1 MKTFPNLPTGKE
13 NTVAEDLGKL
23 LEEARE
29 LELSGKEGEA
39 LLAYRNLLL
48 LHPEAPDAWASY
60 GGLLLSMKQAV
71 GSLNAYSKALAID
84 PDFLPALAG
93 TGKACLKLGRVEE
106 AVSWLEKALA
116 VDPRQTEVRLD
127 LARCRWR
134 QDQLDL
140 ARAVLAPAVEQE
152 PGNPVLTGFLTS
164 IFIREQNWPALH
176 REMLRRVDTDYSG
189 AELEWERF
197 CVNMLFGAMAEGW
210 IQHETRF
217 CHPAIMT
224 PPRQFSQP
232 FWDGEPLQGRTLL
245 LHWEQ
250 GLGDTLMFVRYASS
264 VKRLGARVILLAQ
277 PELAE
282 LVATCPGVDEV
293 VPEGSPIPPFDLQL
307 PLLSLPRIFQTDL
320 ASIPA
325 EVPYL
330 SVPQRVPNRVGIQD
344 LLARSNGRVKIGL
357 SWAGSAIHTR
367 DAQRSIAPGA
377 LSPLN
382 ALREVAWH
390 GFQLGA
396 TEIPPLHGMT
406 SLAPLLSNFSDT
418 AFALSGMDLMIT
430 VDTAMAHLAG
440 ALGIPTLLLVSY
452 IPDWRWMMGRAD
464 SPWYPTLRIY
474 RQPKPNDWGTVIRQV
489 VEDLSGE
496 GVGPEPGPGDQVPDN
511 GADLP

>member
-1 MKTFPNLPTGKE
+1 MKKPKNIRGSMPGNSPRALEPFLEQAAILVKE
-13 NTVAEDLGKL
+13 GSTTKARLILYQVLRSTPGDRMAHLLLNHAALMDGDLGGL
-23 LEEARE
+23 RRAVE
-29 LELSGKEGEA
+29 LQRTLPIPPDIVAWNLSH
-39 LLAYRNLLL
+39 LNLR
-48 LHPEAPDAWASY
+48 
-60 GGLLLSMKQAV
+60 
-71 GSLNAYSKALAID
+71 
-84 PDFLPALAG
+84 
-93 TGKACLKLGRVEE
+93 LGVMPQGWDEY
-106 AVSWLEKALA
+106 
-116 VDPRQTEVRLD
+116 EVR
-127 LARCRWR
+127 CRI
-134 QDQLDL
+134 
-140 ARAVLAPAVEQE
+140 
-152 PGNPVLTGFLTS
+152 PGLVIP
-164 IFIREQNWPALH
+164 
-176 REMLRRVDTDYSG
+176 
-189 AELEWERF
+189 ER
-197 CVNMLFGAMAEGW
+197 
-210 IQHETRF
+210 H
-217 CHPAIMT
+217 
-224 PPRQFSQP
+224 FSQP
-232 FWDGEPLQGRTLL
+232 RWNGEPFPGKTLL
-245 LHWEQ
+245 LHYEQ
-250 GLGDTLMFVRYASS
+250 GFGDTLMFVRYARRA
-264 VKRLGARVILLAQ
+264 KALGGLVLLDAQ
-277 PELAE
+277 VPLAD

-406 SLAPLLSNFSDT
+406 SLAPILSNFSDT
-418 AFALSGMDLMIT
+418 AFALSGMDLLIT

-511 GADLP
+511 GADQP

>member
-197 CVNMLFGAMAEGW
+197 CVNMLFGAMSEGW
-210 IQHETRF
+210 LQHETRF
-217 CHPAIMT
+217 RHPAIMT
-224 PPRQFSQP
+224 PPRQFSRP
-232 FWDGEPLQGRTLL
+232 FWDGEPLQNLTLL

-277 PELAE
+277 PELAD
-282 LVATCPGVDEV
+282 LVGTCPGVDEV
-293 VPEGSPIPPFDLQL
+293 VPEGSPLPPFDLHL
-307 PLLSLPRIFQTDL
+307 PLLSLPRVFQTDL

-325 EVPYL
+325 EIPYL
-330 SVPQRVPNRVGIQD
+330 SVPQRVPNREGIQE
-344 LLARSNGRVKIGL
+344 LLARSDGRIKIGL

-377 LSPLN
+377 FSPLN

-390 GFQLGA
+390 AVQLGSTA
-396 TEIPPLHGMT
+396 LPPLPGIV

-418 AFALSGMDLMIT
+418 AFALSGMDLLIT

-464 SPWYPTLRIY
+464 SPWYPTMRIY

-496 GVGPEPGPGDQVPDN
+496 GAGPGPGPGDPLPGD